1 MMSFKD
7 QLRFLVLLFFG
18 VLVNAQNKSF
28 FVSPPNYELIS
39 TDLHIHTVFSDG
51 SVWPDIRVS
60 EAIREG
66 LDLISITDHLE
77 YQPHKSDIPHPDRNR
92 SFDIANAAAT
102 KKSLSVIRGAEITRS
117 MPPGHINAVFV
128 QDVNKL
134 LFPDDVSA
142 GIIEANKQNAFVFW
156 NHPNWA
162 RQRPDGIAK
171 LDPLHEELIGKGL
184 IHGIEVANETIFSDE
199 AITIALENNLTILGT
214 SDIHGIADW
223 KFKIPE
229 GGHRPITFVLSRSK
243 SVEDIKKALFEG
255 KTMVWFKDL
264 IIGREDHLSKIVK
277 ANLTASSMSYN
288 KNEIIA
294 KVKLKNQAAT
304 PLNLRYKGLYTF
316 HEDSSVFIIPP
327 YGEKTILVKT
337 LERKTSLELPFE
349 LLNGITGAK
358 KHLTFSLLTQ

>member
-1 MMSFKD
+1 M
-7 QLRFLVLLFFG
+7 
-18 VLVNAQNKSF
+18 
-28 FVSPPNYELIS
+28 
-39 TDLHIHTVFSDG
+39 
-51 SVWPDIRVS
+51 
-60 EAIREG
+60 
-66 LDLISITDHLE
+66 
-77 YQPHKSDIPHPDRNR
+77 
-92 SFDIANAAAT
+92 
-102 KKSLSVIRGAEITRS
+102 
-117 MPPGHINAVFV
+117 
-128 QDVNKL
+128 
-134 LFPDDVSA
+134 
-142 GIIEANKQNAFVFW
+142 
-156 NHPNWA
+156 
-162 RQRPDGIAK
+162 
-171 LDPLHEELIGKGL
+171 
-184 IHGIEVANETIFSDE
+184 
-199 AITIALENNLTILGT
+199 ENNLTILGT